1 MFACGGPSFSP
12 KEEQMNSGLTRVCS
26 GAILILALLIVGRG
40 IASAQL
46 FTTTDFKGRFIASA
60 HGDDQSS
67 THPFSTPDDSNI
79 GPSINFVSTGVMI
92 SDGAGHV
99 CGESSGLC
107 GGFIGANGVMGS
119 LCNGQTGCPVSNS
132 GPTTF
137 HGTYTVD
144 AVTGRI
150 QIDTCAD
157 MLPIMGDAR
166 TSQTITTIQTFCVVS
181 QPNCTGTKSSII
193 GADADSAN
201 NHKTQLGY
209 LQNHAALA
217 VGTVERENNS
227 FSSGFIV
234 INRLWQ
240 KQPGT

>member
-1 MFACGGPSFSP
+1 MSSVV
-12 KEEQMNSGLTRVCS
+12 TRVCR
-26 GAILILALLIVGRG
+26 GIILITILVFAGRG
-40 IASAQL
+40 VASAQL
-46 FTTTDFKGRFIASA
+46 FTTNDFKGRFITSA

-67 THPFSTPDDSNI
+67 TNPFASPDSSNI

-99 CGESSGLC
+99 CGESSGLY
-107 GGFIGANGVMGS
+107 GGFIGANGSQGS

-157 MLPIMGDAR
+157 GPIVPNTGLKTGGPFVAP
-166 TSQTITTIQTFCVVS
+166 IQTFCMNPP
-181 QPNCTGTKSSII
+181 PNCLDTNSPII
-193 GADADSAN
+193 GASADSEN

-217 VGTVERENNS
+217 IGTVERENNS